1 MDFSIPLK
9 ASSGGGSSAAN
20 YSTTVDSSY
29 SIYNAQLKN
38 YPFTNAFT
46 DVNISQEKWGLQ
58 GITERTAQNNIWK

>member
-38 YPFTNAFT
+38 YPVTNAFI
-46 DVNISQEKWGLQ
+46 DVNTSQEKWGIQ
-58 GITERTAQNNIWK
+58 